1 MRYLQVILIGA
12 ALLIGNALV
21 VAQTSA
27 PPPTKLGGTYF
38 YNYRMSSWSVVI
50 PVELSEITADG
61 ENVRGVLSNYR
72 SPAGNCISDNTAFS
86 GAYKDGVLRIKSQ
99 PLKSQFADGRPCGG
113 ATIEIKLEGG
123 HATGTLMTGSEVSML
138 DLDAN

>member
-1 MRYLQVILIGA
+1 MRYMQVISIGA

-27 PPPTKLGGTYF
+27 PLPTKLGGSYL
-38 YNYRMSSWSVVI
+38 YKYRNSWKSAVI
-50 PVELSEITADG
+50 PVELSEIAIDG
-61 ENVRGVLSNYR
+61 ENVRGILSSYR

-86 GAYKDGVLRIKSQ
+86 GTYKDGVLRLKSQ
-99 PLKSQFADGRPCGG
+99 PFKSQFADGRPCGG
-113 ATIEIKLEGG
+113 ATIEVKLEGG

-138 DLDAN
+138 DLDAK